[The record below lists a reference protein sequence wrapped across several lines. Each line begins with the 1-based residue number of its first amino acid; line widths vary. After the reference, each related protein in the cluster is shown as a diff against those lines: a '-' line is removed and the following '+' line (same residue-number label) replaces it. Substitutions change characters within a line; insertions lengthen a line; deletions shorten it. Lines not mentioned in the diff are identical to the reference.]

1 MIRTAV
7 SRRRWLGVVGAGATG
22 VVAACAAPGRDD
34 AAPRPAPATQGV
46 VIRFGSKD
54 TAPASLARMEQLAA
68 EDFAADYPG
77 ARVEIEP
84 LTGGYFEKLQA
95 HLAAGTE
102 PDTARIDEYYIA
114 FLAGRDAL
122 QPMDPYASRDK
133 RFDPR
138 GLYPIPYKAGQYR
151 GKFYGLTTSPNA
163 YVLLF
168 NRTAFEEAGLKPPPA
183 DHRDTTWTWA
193 RAREDARRLTRPGA
207 TPQETR
213 FGFLW
218 DVSLLSRL
226 SSQVRANGGR
236 LFDRDEDPRR
246 GAFDDPKTLD
256 LLQLYQDMRHR
267 DRSIPAD
274 ADLKAAPAPSVANGR
289 LAMQVS
295 LANVGG
301 AAFDGLPFTWD
312 IAPLAPRQ
320 RHRAG
325 GHDADHQRVQPA
337 AVQPESGGGLGLGAR
352 PRRREARP
360 VPGAAE
366 QLRARL
372 EGPGRRVPQGPAPG
386 APAGRAGHGRVRA
399 ALRLVAPVRRGP
411 GPRRAGARAGVGR
424 LRPGQAGGRSAAA
437 AAHRPAAD
445 GLMGAAGAAAGRPPS
460 LLVVTIEHLPARA
473 LGCYGNPYGATPNID
488 RLAADGHRFRHCT
501 VASPLCVPSRTSMFS
516 GRYPSLTGC
525 RDNTGLLPAHEAHL
539 PGRLAGRRLR
549 LRPVRQEPL
558 LPQSG
563 GGGVRRGA
571 R

>member
-114 FLAGRDAL
+114 FLVGRDAL

-168 NRTAFEEAGLKPPPA
+168 NRTAFEEAGLTPPPA
-183 DHRDTTWTWA
+183 DHRDRTWTWA

-312 IAPLAPRQ
+312 IAPLPR
-320 RHRAG
+320 ANG
-325 GHDADHQRVQPA
+325 T
-337 AVQPESGGGLGLGAR
+337 
-352 PRRREARP
+352 
-360 VPGAAE
+360 
-366 QLRARL
+366 
-372 EGPGRRVPQGPAPG
+372 
-386 APAGRAGHGRVRA
+386 
-399 ALRLVAPVRRGP
+399 
-411 GPRRAGARAGVGR
+411 
-424 LRPGQAGGRSAAA
+424 GQAGTTLITNVYSLLRSSRNPEVAWGWVRVLGGEKHGRFQVQQNNFAPGWKAL
-437 AAHRPAAD
+437 AD
-445 GLMGAAGAAAGRPPS
+445 EYLKVRPPEHRQAALDTAEYGLPS
-460 LLVVTIEHLPARA
+460 VSSPRYVEAQDLVGQGLAPVWDGSAPVKQAVDQLQPRLTDLL
-473 LGCYGNPYGATPNID
+473 
-488 RLAADGHRFRHCT
+488 
-501 VASPLCVPSRTSMFS
+501 RT
-516 GRYPSLTGC
+516 G
-525 RDNTGLLPAHEAHL
+525 
-539 PGRLAGRRLR
+539 
-549 LRPVRQEPL
+549 
-558 LPQSG
+558 
-563 GGGVRRGA
+563 
-571 R
+571 